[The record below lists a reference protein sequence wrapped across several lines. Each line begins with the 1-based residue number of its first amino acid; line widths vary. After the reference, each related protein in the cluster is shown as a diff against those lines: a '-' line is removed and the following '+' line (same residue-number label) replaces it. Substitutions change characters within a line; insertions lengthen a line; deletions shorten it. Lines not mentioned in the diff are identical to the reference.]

1 MFNFKFLRKMKTE
14 TLILERKSLNF
25 DAFEAL
31 NEQELTEVEG
41 GVAPLAIAI
50 AVALFFLATQEL
62 H

>member
-1 MFNFKFLRKMKTE
+1 MKTE
-14 TLILERKSLNF
+14 TLILERKGLNF

-31 NEQELTEVEG
+31 NEEELTEVEG

-50 AVALFFLATQEL
+50 AVALYFLATQEL

>member
-14 TLILERKSLNF
+14 TLILEPKGLNF

-31 NEQELTEVEG
+31 NEEELTEVEG

-50 AVALFFLATQEL
+50 AVALYFLATQEL